1 MHIKQKIT
9 GLSGLFSRLN
19 EIKMYLDHVVNGRVP
34 YNSQIINNLQDVLNL
49 LPNLNVELLVKSLIT
64 KSNDIH
70 LVIYISSLVRSV
82 IALHALLN
90 NKIKYRD
97 VEDVLDRGA
106 GVDAFSSSS
115 PLDAN
120 KKEVKDGVAPADGS
134 NDPDSAK

>member
-1 MHIKQKIT
+1 
-9 GLSGLFSRLN
+9 
-19 EIKMYLDHVVNGRVP
+19 MYLDHVVNGRVP

-115 PLDAN
+115 PQDAN
-120 KKEVKDGVAPADGS
+120 KKEVKD
-134 NDPDSAK
+134 